1 LSNKNE
7 DTPITTLTPEQ
18 VGELSSEE
26 RHAMLTALLGDD
38 AMKAVDA
45 YTVNEESKARNKRI
59 RVRARQLCGAV
70 DGVDGDEKY
79 TARYKRAVDAVEKI
93 TDEAGKQA
101 RLEIYETDGL
111 DSEGNVPSEETEPA
125 EATA

>member
-1 LSNKNE
+1 MSNKNE

-18 VGELSSEE
+18 VGELSDEE
-26 RHAMLTALLGDD
+26 RHSMLQALLGDD

-70 DGVDGDEKY
+70 DGVDGDKKY
-79 TARYKRAVDAVEKI
+79 TARYKSAMDAVEKI
-93 TDEAGKQA
+93 TDEAGTQA
-101 RLEIYETDGL
+101 RQEIYKADGL
-111 DSEGNVPSEETEPA
+111 DSEGKVPSEATPE
-125 EATA
+125 EATT